1 VHALGVYAL
10 RLQDFFARTHASAF
24 AVLGCTVQ
32 TVFDGLVHPV
42 AFVPFPG
49 I

>member
-1 VHALGVYAL
+1 VHALFVYRL
-10 RLQDFFARTHASAF
+10 RLQDFFARTRASAF
-24 AVLGCTVQ
+24 ALLECTMQ

-42 AFVPFPG
+42 AFGSFPG